1 MTNMQREED
10 KQGKA
15 LSADEDLQR
24 HAAEFLGD
32 LERIEKK
39 CAHSTFDESTLTD
52 LSASIQR
59 MSRHCKAYE
68 EAVSFDIERIRAAQA
83 DFRKRTDH
91 HFLKSYFM
99 LRSRTWP
106 MGYPGDYETLEG
118 IYRNGPMSTGIGY
131 YLDLHFLKT
140 TLATAV
146 RERKDLMREILKEEI
161 QLRKAPAILNLACG
175 SCREIVEI
183 ASLIQHADATLMCV
197 DIDPNA
203 LDFAANRFAH
213 AKLPSSMVQFRKYNA
228 IKMINAERNQKEFGL
243 QDIIYSI
250 GLFDYLDDNVL
261 IRLLGALYESL
272 RPGGVLIT
280 SFKDRTRYETY
291 EYHWFVDWSSFL
303 QRTEADVRALFDA
316 ARIPSSPLSMSRIP
330 NGAVYFLRATK

>member
-1 MTNMQREED
+1 MNNIQQEGMNKSAVEEAD
-10 KQGKA
+10 K
-15 LSADEDLQR
+15 LLQQY
-24 HAAEFLGD
+24 AAEFNRE

-39 CAHSTFDESTLTD
+39 CVHTAFDEGLLRE
-52 LSASIQR
+52 LSDAIYR

-68 EAVSFDIERIRAAQA
+68 EAVSFDLPRIRAAQA
-83 DFRKRTDH
+83 EFRKRTDPY
-91 HFLKSYFM
+91 FLKSYFM

-118 IYRNGPMSTGIGY
+118 IYRNGPMSTGLGY
-131 YLDLHFLKT
+131 YLDVHFLRT

-146 RERKDLMREILKEEI
+146 RERKDLMRDVLKDEI
-161 QLRKAPAILNLACG
+161 QKRKEPAILNIACG

-183 ASLIQHADATLMCV
+183 ANVVQQASATLMCI

-243 QDIIYSI
+243 QDITYSI
-250 GLFDYLDDNVL
+250 GLFDYLDDNIL
-261 IRLLGALYESL
+261 TRLLGALYEGI
-272 RPGGVLIT
+272 RPGGVLIM

-303 QRTEADVRALFDA
+303 QRTEEDVRALLA
-316 ARIPSSPLSMSRIP
+316 AAKIPSSMLSMSRIP
-330 NGAVYFLRATK
+330 NGAVYFLLAAK